1 MTYADMNRSELLD
14 QSSVH
19 PNGQP
24 SLAESRE
31 QKALAMTASLIG
43 ELYEGNGGQTHSA
56 GELRSEEERI
66 CFGDLMARIN
76 ALYEAGELDKP
87 AEAPMPARIR
97 HRAT

>member
-43 ELYEGNGGQTHSA
+43 ELYEGNGGRTHSA

-66 CFGDLMARIN
+66 GCLECIIA
-76 ALYEAGELDKP
+76 ALLEKNERMRQQLLQH
-87 AEAPMPARIR
+87 MN
-97 HRAT
+97 